1 MCYDYADGPDDNGDR
16 HMRLEVS
23 DKAILKKIS
32 VGTRSKFQI
41 SGEIVEVEAPR
52 MVPDYSVDPPR
63 TNGKR
68 PSNWTR
74 PKKELPGRVK
84 LRLDKG
90 DPDIELL
97 NAHLMDEES
106 D

>member
-1 MCYDYADGPDDNGDR
+1 MCGDYYSDGPDDNGDR

-23 DKAILKKIS
+23 DKTLLKKIS
-32 VGTRSKFQI
+32 VGTRSKFQV

-52 MVPDYSVDPPR
+52 MVPDYSKDRPMKAPL
-63 TNGKR
+63 NWKR
-68 PSNWTR
+68 PQ
-74 PKKELPGRVK
+74 KELPGRVK
-84 LRLDKG
+84 LKLDKG

-97 NAHLMDEES
+97 NSHLMDEEA